1 MQVKFHF
8 FKLQRD
14 PFLNSLQNWKWGSH
28 CLSQTKRP
36 WILGLWGL
44 RASWGRQLVDGLDTK
59 WVSHCNWSYWRGW
72 MAKGSPE
79 QVRSYSH
86 QSSMATTWGTQLS
99 GQGWRRGL
107 WNAALPAG
115 QGRAGSA
122 MPWSSW
128 LQRLRPH
135 TQKDSAHSMRECN
148 LLYRMYNQLCWII
161 CSIKA
166 V

>member
-72 MAKGSPE
+72 MAKGSLSKWEVTLISRPWPQPE
-79 QVRSYSH
+79 VLSWVGKAEEEACRTQRYLLDRAGQAVLCLGAPDCRDSVP
-86 QSSMATTWGTQLS
+86 TLKKTQL
-99 GQGWRRGL
+99 
-107 WNAALPAG
+107 
-115 QGRAGSA
+115 
-122 MPWSSW
+122 
-128 LQRLRPH
+128 
-135 TQKDSAHSMRECN
+135 TQWENVIYFIEC
-148 LLYRMYNQLCWII
+148 II
-161 CSIKA
+161 NF
-166 V
+166 VE